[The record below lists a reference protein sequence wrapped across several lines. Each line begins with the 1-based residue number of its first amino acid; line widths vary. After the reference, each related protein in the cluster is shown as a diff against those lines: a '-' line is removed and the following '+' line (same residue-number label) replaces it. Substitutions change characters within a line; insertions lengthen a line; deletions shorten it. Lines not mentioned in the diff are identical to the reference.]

1 MPRILSVSLE
11 TRQRITRDDI
21 LAAAGFS
28 VISPKTPDEASLL
41 VKQEPVDVV
50 VICQSVEPEDR
61 KRIIQAIRR
70 TCHCPIVFV
79 SVGLEP
85 PQEEALADVSIDVT
99 KGTEA
104 LLIALQE
111 LLSKKD
117 MIA

>member
-28 VISPKTPDEASLL
+28 VISPKTPDEAPLL
-41 VKQEPVDVV
+41 VKQEPVDVA
-50 VICQSVEPEDR
+50 VICQSVAAEDR
-61 KRIIQAIRR
+61 KRIIQAIRHA
-70 TCHCPIVFV
+70 CHCPIVFV
-79 SVGLEP
+79 YVGLESR
-85 PQEEALADVSIDVT
+85 EEALADISIDVT
-99 KGTEA
+99 KGTET

-117 MIA
+117 LIA